1 MKILKIERIGVQE
14 CFDIEV
20 KKNHNYQTESG
31 AILHNC
37 NYRGLIGVIMEN
49 IGKDTALVEVGDRIA
64 QAVLAEVPRIEWVLV
79 DSADELTTTDRG
91 EGGFGSTGQQ

>member
-49 IGKDTALVEVGDRIA
+49 IGQKEATIEVGDRIA
-64 QAVLAEVPRIEWVLV
+64 QAVLAEVPRIKWVPV
-79 DSADELTTTDRG
+79 VNVDELSTTERG
-91 EGGFGSTGQQ
+91 EGGFGSTGQ